1 MRQIKK
7 GSTDRSAYIRI
18 IDSTDGTPETGVVYN
33 TSGIAMWY
41 RREGATQTAITEA
54 SLSALDSA
62 HSDGGIIHIGD
73 GYYRLDLPDAA
84 FATGANSVI
93 VGGAVTGMIV
103 IGEVIQLVNHDVEDG
118 VRMGLTA
125 LPNAAAD
132 AAGGL
137 PISDAGGLDLDTRLN
152 HLDADITSRSSHSA
166 ADVWAVGTR
175 TLTSFGSLVSD
186 IATAVWSAG
195 TRTLSGFGSLVADIW
210 SYATRS
216 LTDKAGFTIS
226 GTKQTLD
233 ALNDVSSSTVRAQA
247 DDALTAY
254 NAPTKAELDAAVAPL
269 ATSVALSAVDDYIDT
284 EVTAIKAVTDKLDTA
299 MESDGGVYR
308 FTANALEEGPS
319 GTSGGGD
326 ATAANQATIIAHLTD
341 IKGTGFSGTTD
352 SLEAIRD
359 RGDSAWITGSGL
371 SGSNAVPITVQDEN
385 GVNIVEASVEIWDSA
400 GTTFY
405 ERKTTNS
412 SGQASFNM
420 DDGTYT
426 VKIHKAGYSKADQTL
441 VVPDTLT
448 PIYVMTAYSI
458 PVPSSPDLCRLYMY
472 LDNQDG
478 THPTTVTA
486 KLRITDLPY
495 DTGGAFYIGTE
506 SAGTYNGTT
515 GLLYFDVVRGA
526 SVVLTIN
533 AFGIKDETFTVPD
546 AATADIGV
554 LI

>member
-1 MRQIKK
+1 MSREIQK
-7 GSTDRSAYIRI
+7 GSTDISVILRA
-18 IDSTDGTPETGVVYN
+18 IDSTDGNPETGFAYN
-33 TSGIAMWY
+33 TPGIDLWY
-41 RREGATQTAITEA
+41 RRNGGSVVSITEVTLA
-54 SLSALDSA
+54 AVDSA
-62 HSDGGIIHIGD
+62 HSDGGVIHISN
-73 GYYRLDLPDAA
+73 GYFRLDSPDAA
-84 FATGANSVI
+84 FATGANSVMF
-93 VGGAVTGMIV
+93 GGTATGMII
-103 IGEVIQLVNHDVEDG
+103 IGTEIQLVNYNPEDG
-118 VRMGLTA
+118 VRLGLTA

-166 ADVWAVGTR
+166 ADVWTVSTR
-175 TLTSFGSLVSD
+175 TLSSFGTLVSD
-186 IATAVWSAG
+186 ITTAVWSAG
-195 TRTLSGFGSLVADIW
+195 TRTLSGFGSIVADIW
-210 SYATRS
+210 SYATRA

-233 ALNDVSSSTVRAQA
+233 ALNDVSSATVRTQA
-247 DDALTAY
+247 DAALTAY
-254 NAPTKAELDAAVAPL
+254 DAPTKAELDAAVAPL
-269 ATSVALSAVDDYIDT
+269 ATSAALSAVDDYIDT
-284 EVTAIKAVTDKLDTA
+284 EIAAIKAVTDKLDTA

-326 ATAANQATIIAHLTD
+326 ATAENQATIIAHLTD

-371 SGSNAVPITVQDEN
+371 SGSNAIVINVHDDD
-385 GVNIVEASVEIWDSA
+385 GANIVEAAVEVWDSV

-441 VVPDTLT
+441 VVPDTLA
-448 PIYVMTAYSI
+448 PVYVMTAYSI
-458 PVPSSPDLCRLYMY
+458 PAPSLPGVCRLYTHFI
-472 LDNQDG
+472 NQNG
-478 THPTTVTA
+478 TYAASSAA
-486 KLRITDLPY
+486 KLRIVRLPY
-495 DTGGAFYIGTE
+495 EIDGMFAIGTE
-506 SAGTYNGTT
+506 ITGTYDPIT
-515 GLLYFDVVRGA
+515 GLLYFDVVWGA
-526 SVVLTIN
+526 TVMLNSDPFGLNNIFVVPELST
-533 AFGIKDETFTVPD
+533 
-546 AATADIGV
+546 AAIDS